1 MSRTSAIAKVH
12 VAKKQLGLDD
22 ETYRAVLR
30 RVTGRDSA
38 ADLNEVQL
46 GKVIREFVRLGWT
59 GGDDLRTGRTSTGR
73 LIRALWRDA
82 SREKSETS
90 LRSMIR
96 RVLGLA
102 EDVIPEPDMLSVADA
117 SKVIEAL
124 KKMKRRGRLIDRQSS
139 AD

>member
-1 MSRTSAIAKVH
+1 MSRASAIAKVH

-46 GKVIREFVRLGWT
+46 GNVIREFVRLGWT
-59 GGDDLRTGRTSTGR
+59 GGADLRTGRTSTGR

-82 SREKSETS
+82 SREKSEAS

-102 EDVIPEPDMLSVADA
+102 EDVIPEPDMLAVADA

-124 KKMKRRGRLIDRQSS
+124 KVMRRRLR
-139 AD
+139 A

>member
-1 MSRTSAIAKVH
+1 MSRASAIAKVH

-22 ETYRAVLR
+22 GTYRAVLH

-46 GKVIREFVRLGWT
+46 GNVIREFVRLGWT
-59 GGDDLRTGRTSTGR
+59 GGADLRTGRTSTGR

-82 SREKSETS
+82 SRERSEAS

-117 SKVIEAL
+117 SKMIEAL
-124 KKMKRRGRLIDRQSS
+124 KSMKRRHAG
-139 AD
+139 

>member
-1 MSRTSAIAKVH
+1 MSRASAIAKVH

-22 ETYRAVLR
+22 EAYRAMLR

-38 ADLNEVQL
+38 ADLNAVQL
-46 GKVIREFVRLGWT
+46 GNVIREFVRLGWT
-59 GGDDLRTGRTSTGR
+59 GGADLRTGRTSTGR
-73 LIRALWRDA
+73 LIRALWHDA
-82 SREKSETS
+82 SREKSEAS

-117 SKVIEAL
+117 SKVVEAL
-124 KKMKRRGRLIDRQSS
+124 KGMKRRKAGAR
-139 AD
+139 

>member
-1 MSRTSAIAKVH
+1 MSRASAIAKVH

-46 GKVIREFVRLGWT
+46 GSVIREFVRLGWT
-59 GGDDLRTGRTSTGR
+59 GGADLRAGRTPTGR

-82 SREKSETS
+82 LARSR
-90 LRSMIR
+90 R
-96 RVLGLA
+96 RRCV
-102 EDVIPEPDMLSVADA
+102 
-117 SKVIEAL
+117 
-124 KKMKRRGRLIDRQSS
+124 R
-139 AD
+139 